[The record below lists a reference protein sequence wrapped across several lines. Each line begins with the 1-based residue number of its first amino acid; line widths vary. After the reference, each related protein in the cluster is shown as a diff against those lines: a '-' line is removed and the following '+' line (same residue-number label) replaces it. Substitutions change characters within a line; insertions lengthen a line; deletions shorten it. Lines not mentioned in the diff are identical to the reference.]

1 MQLFDL
7 QVDFFIP
14 LWRRIAVVVIC
25 LAWSVF
31 EFVTMTPFW
40 GFVFGGMGVYAVWQF
55 FLDGWPAKDSTAQNK
70 SVGDSD

>member
-31 EFVTMTPFW
+31 EFVTLAPLW
-40 GFVFGGMGVYAVWQF
+40 GIVFGATGVYAIWQF
-55 FLDGWPAKDSTAQNK
+55 FLDGWPSAKEIPPAGK
-70 SVGDSD
+70 SE